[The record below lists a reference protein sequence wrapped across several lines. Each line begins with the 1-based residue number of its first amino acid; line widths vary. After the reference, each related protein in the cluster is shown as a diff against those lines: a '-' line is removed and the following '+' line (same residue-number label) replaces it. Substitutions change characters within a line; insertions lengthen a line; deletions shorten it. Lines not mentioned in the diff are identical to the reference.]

1 VALFVLIPNA
11 DKLKLKIFATK
22 ALRHKIK
29 SKGYV
34 IIFGGFVAERLR
46 DLLFLV
52 CLDYK
57 KKEVITAG
65 IWQKPDENHTLIRR
79 GERDYVR

>member
-1 VALFVLIPNA
+1 
-11 DKLKLKIFATK
+11 
-22 ALRHKIK
+22 
-29 SKGYV
+29 
-34 IIFGGFVAERLR
+34 
-46 DLLFLV
+46 LLFLV

-57 KKEVITAG
+57 NKEVITAG

>member
-1 VALFVLIPNA
+1 VALFVLVPNA
-11 DKLKLKIFATK
+11 DKLKLKIFTTN
-22 ALRHKIK
+22 HKVK
-29 SKGYV
+29 TKGYV
-34 IIFGGFVAERLR
+34 LYSLVSSCLSERLR

-52 CLDYK
+52 CLDSK